1 MRNTSLVK
9 IGPVNQRTFQTDASL
24 QPQKNE
30 REHDSFPD
38 GLVGKK
44 PTCKAEDTGHMGLIP
59 CWEEALK

>member
-44 PTCKAEDTGHMGLIP
+44 PT
-59 CWEEALK
+59 